1 MTGGF
6 IAGACTFVLFLF
18 CRSRQPHTSSAK
30 MISTIGTAIA
40 MAIIIVF
47 EVLLRIGSGDGTA
60 VFVVVVAAAL
70 RVAVVE
76 NPIAPPV
83 AVATTE
89 VPDTRDVMMDVAAR
103 VGLVDR

>member
-18 CRSRQPHTSSAK
+18 RRSIHPHPTSAK
-30 MISTIGTAIA
+30 TISTIGTSIA

-47 EVLLRIGSGDGTA
+47 EMLLRTGSGDGTA
-60 VFVVVVAAAL
+60 VAVVVVAAAL

-76 NPIAPPV
+76 YPIAPPV

-89 VPDTRDVMMDVAAR
+89 VLDTRVDMMGVAAR
-103 VGLVDR
+103 LVFDR